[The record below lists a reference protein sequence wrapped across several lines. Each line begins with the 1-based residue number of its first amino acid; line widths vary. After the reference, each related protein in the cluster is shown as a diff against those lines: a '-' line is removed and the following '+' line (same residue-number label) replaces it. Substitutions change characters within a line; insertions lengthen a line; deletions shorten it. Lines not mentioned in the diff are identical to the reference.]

1 MICYGLHWTQISKP
15 INLDN
20 NWQMIGKIL
29 AIYISLRFL
38 KTLFAMVLG
47 LTFLIITVDFIEQL
61 RKAANAKDVSIF
73 YIYLISMLRAP
84 VFVEKAFPFAALFA
98 AMITLIQLNL
108 KMELVVARSSGV
120 SASQFLLPISISAAI
135 VGILVGTV
143 HNPYAISAFE
153 YSETLTAEVIYKRP
167 KNNDTT
173 TRNYWI
179 KQKNDNN
186 GSTIINAELA
196 RKNGKLL
203 DNVTFLQFDSE
214 WRVIERL
221 DAKQALHTNNT
232 WLVNE
237 IVRTDLS
244 GKQSNSSSETMPTNL
259 TDTDLFSIIAK
270 PDNIS
275 FWKLKDTASRLE
287 KSGTNGKPY
296 LVHYYSLIALPFMLI
311 SMVFV
316 AATVCL
322 RFTRSGELGK
332 MIVTGI
338 MSGFFLYIFTNL
350 ISSLGNAG
358 IVPPPAAAFAPSFI
372 AIALSSTILLI
383 LEDG

>member
-1 MICYGLHWTQISKP
+1 MF
-15 INLDN
+15 
-20 NWQMIGKIL
+20 GKVL

-38 KTLFAMVLG
+38 KTLIAMVLG
-47 LTFLIITVDFIEQL
+47 LAFLIITVDFIEQL

-73 YIYLISMLRAP
+73 YIYLIAMLRAP

-108 KMELVVARSSGV
+108 KMELVVARSAGI
-120 SASQFLLPISISAAI
+120 SALQFLFPISISAAI

-143 HNPYAISAFE
+143 HNPYAINAFE

-167 KNNDTT
+167 KTTEVT

-179 KQKNDNN
+179 KQKNDND

-196 RKNGKLL
+196 RENGKLL
-203 DNVTFLQFDSE
+203 DNVTFIKFDSE
-214 WRVIERL
+214 WQIIERL
-221 DAKQALHTNNT
+221 DAKQALYKDNT

-237 IVRTDLS
+237 ITRTDKS
-244 GKQSNSSSETMPTNL
+244 GNQSKSPSETLPTNL
-259 TDTDLFSIIAK
+259 TDTDLLSTIAK

-275 FWKLKDTASRLE
+275 FWKLKDTANRLE

-296 LVHYYSLIALPFMLI
+296 LVRYYSLIALPFMLV
-311 SMVFV
+311 SMVFI

-322 RFTRSGELGK
+322 RFTRSGELGR
-332 MIVTGI
+332 MILTGI
-338 MSGFFLYIFTNL
+338 LSGFALYTFTSL
-350 ISSLGNAG
+350 ISSLGNGG
-358 IVPPPAAAFAPSFI
+358 IVTPAAAAFAPSFI
-372 AIALSSTILLI
+372 AIAFSLTVLLT